1 MTFEFTCVNKRKTS
15 LGIGGKIVDLF
26 GKGNLRNAS
35 ALALF
40 FPDLCTLFKL

>member
-15 LGIGGKIVDLF
+15 LGIEGEIVDLF
-26 GKGNLRNAS
+26 GNLLNAS